1 MKNTRT
7 VTASSKTDYITIY
20 PSPVKITTTK
30 TIWAPTTR
38 WQHTQNI
45 ITATVTPSCTIPP
58 RPSSPDP
65 RATFQPTIIPL
76 PPGLHWK
83 RGETRVVDPEQAL
96 ARLRRHR
103 ARRSSSKKA
112 KRSVNP
118 VVPPTVTSTANTAMN
133 TTVTQLFPTSTQ
145 TFTVFSTAITF
156 STMPPV
162 TVKGGVQHST
172 ITAPTPTFT
181 LTTAVWSR
189 TVVTSTLSQEWTR
202 TIMSTPSAAAATC
215 KAEGGHFA
223 SGGSGSGSGSGSGF
237 GSGSGMRSVRRK
249 KFGWGIFGWYYGG

>member
-20 PSPVKITTTK
+20 PSPVKTTT
-30 TIWAPTTR
+30 TRTVLAPTTR
-38 WQHTQNI
+38 WQYTQNI
-45 ITATVTPSCTIPP
+45 ITATVTPSCTIPL

-65 RATFQPTIIPL
+65 RATFQPTSIPL

-103 ARRSSSKKA
+103 ARRSPPTKA

-118 VVPPTVTSTANTAMN
+118 VVPPTVTSTANTAIN
-133 TTVTQLFPTSTQ
+133 TTVTRLFPTSTQ

-181 LTTAVWSR
+181 ITTAVWSR
-189 TVVTSTLSQEWTR
+189 TVITSTLSQEWTR
-202 TIMSTPSAAAATC
+202 TIISTPSAAAATC
-215 KAEGGHFA
+215 KAQGGHFA
-223 SGGSGSGSGSGSGF
+223 SGGSGSVS
-237 GSGSGMRSVRRK
+237 GSGSGMRSARRK
-249 KFGWGIFGWYYGG
+249 RLGWGIFGWYYGG